1 VDGKTKMLPAMKKI
15 PRYLIFL
22 SLLLIILLLLANL
35 FLPEQR
41 AWKHNKK
48 QVQQIRSNMDSAHDQ
63 VLKTTQLI
71 DSLRLELN
79 RSSAKMEEMSKKL
92 EQLELERKSSQEKF
106 KRESAQMKEKLKRL
120 TVRNDSSAVPAVVIE

>member
-1 VDGKTKMLPAMKKI
+1 MKKI

-48 QVQQIRSNMDSAHDQ
+48 QVQQIRSNMDSAQDQ
-63 VLKTTQLI
+63 MLKTSQLI

-79 RSSAKMEEMSKKL
+79 RYSTNMEAMSKKL
-92 EQLELERKSSQEKF
+92 EQLERERKISQEKF
-106 KRESAQMKEKLKRL
+106 NRESAQLKEKMKQLN
-120 TVRNDSSAVPAVVIE
+120 VRNDSSAVPAVVIE